1 MNTISQRYNE
11 VRSRL
16 RQWLLGTFIVSSTAN
31 VFTSGLNSIPQ
42 AVQIT
47 TATVADPGDNL
58 TVSITIAGET
68 VSVGTGVGLAVA
80 DIGALLAAAINANP
94 ITRGVCIAT
103 FAVTTLTLT
112 GLYPNND
119 FLVTAGNS
127 TSAVTNTQS
136 AAAAASIPFA
146 RAVIQTG
153 WNDSENEPLVALADV
168 NRFTAQVV
176 KISYGAY
183 VASAKLRARVYEV
196 RGSERELIADRTE
209 TSATDLATTL
219 TALAAQLNAQLPAN
233 SVNVTVTDTNTT
245 LSFTAERIGMEID
258 VEGGAGDEGASVP
271 VPAVTYPT
279 GPDSTTSLHRAWAGI
294 SMYSDSDEAPTVG
307 ADGEYGPNAGVKYA
321 QIGPVAVAS
330 DESPSRGGAV
340 FVELAAGANAGRF
353 YVSGGA
359 TRVRLSRQHARWE
372 RDGLVAGDS
381 MAALRLLTF

>member
-31 VFTSGLNSIPQ
+31 VFASGLNSIPQ

-94 ITRGVCIAT
+94 ITRGVCIAS

-112 GLYPNND
+112 GIYPSQD

-127 TSAVTNTQS
+127 TSAVANTQN

-146 RAVIQTG
+146 RALVQTG
-153 WNDSENEPLVALADV
+153 WNDSENEALVALADA
-168 NRFTAQVV
+168 NRFVAQVV
-176 KISYGAY
+176 KISFGAY
-183 VASAKLRARVYEV
+183 VAGAKLTVRILEV
-196 RGSERELIADRTE
+196 RGAEREQLAERTE

-219 TALAAQLNAQLPAN
+219 AALATSLNARLAAN
-233 SVNVTVTDTNTT
+233 SVNVTVTDANTT
-245 LSFTAERIGMEID
+245 LSFTAERVGMEID
-258 VEGGAGDEGASVP
+258 IEARVGDEGASVP
-271 VPAVTYPT
+271 IDTITYPT

-340 FVELAAGANAGRF
+340 FVELAAGATAGRF
-353 YVSGGA
+353 YATAGA

-372 RDGLVAGDS
+372 RDGLVSGDS
-381 MAALRLLTF
+381 LGAVRLLTF